1 MTAPD
6 MTERQTI
13 PRMLVLIY
21 LIFLGLHW
29 IPVLT
34 ESSKLWGLDQ
44 WYYFSKPTVLVLTA
58 IGILPLFR
66 FSRAT
71 LVTIVS
77 RISSSRIIK
86 RIKSDALVEHLL
98 LLASAAA
105 LFWIFRQSTHFLGD
119 GYLWAS
125 RMGTGTLFTFMR
137 PLSSSLY
144 QIAYVLTNALGLSQ
158 SITAYVAAALMSIV
172 SGLIFLVFA
181 YKTVRALTN
190 QPTEQIFL
198 LLAVLSS
205 GTITLFFGYVE
216 AYPPAAAGVM
226 AFVYFGV
233 RYVQRRENAYFV
245 IVIFLLNVSLHLSLI
260 ALLPSLM
267 VILTVKGDA
276 ARIRRKY
283 YLIFSAM
290 MVLGLAMLWISQEQ
304 KLLPGFT
311 RDTFL
316 RLIHESPNT
325 RRAYPIISFRHL
337 FDFLNEILL
346 ISPIVL
352 ISIVSIF
359 HSPQEK
365 DRFNGTT
372 LLFLQSIALFYI
384 VEYLVFNKV
393 LGAGRDW
400 DIFSPAGIV
409 LSLYAAILLLERF
422 SNMRRELAVFA
433 FMLLALHNGPW
444 IGINS
449 SEEKSLNRF
458 VNLAGTGYWSNY
470 ARAYAYELLGKHSY
484 NSNNKSKAMDY
495 FLAAL
500 KADPKNIRYKSELAQ
515 LSVEN
520 KQYPEALKYY
530 QEILEQKPGSVE
542 TMNAIGLLY
551 STVGQY
557 DSAEKVFLDAMKSA
571 PAYVPTYVNLARLY
585 VQTNRTE
592 RAIPVL
598 EKLIEVAPDNAE
610 LYRNVGKLYEKIGEA
625 SKAGVYFEKAAAL
638 EKGTKK

>member
-1 MTAPD
+1 MLQ
-6 MTERQTI
+6 MQTI
-13 PRMLVLIY
+13 PRLLVLIY
-21 LIFLGLHW
+21 LIFVGLHC

-34 ESSKLWGLDQ
+34 ESSKLWGVDQ
-44 WYYFSKPTVLVLTA
+44 WHFFSRTTALVLLA
-58 IGILPLFR
+58 VGMIPLFSL
-66 FSRAT
+66 SRAAFIA
-71 LVTIVS
+71 IVS
-77 RISSSRIIK
+77 RISSSRIIQ
-86 RIKSDALVEHLL
+86 RINSNALAKHLL
-98 LLASAAA
+98 LLSSAAA

-119 GYLWAS
+119 GYLWAT

-144 QIAYVLTNALGLSQ
+144 QIAYTVTNALGLSQ
-158 SITAYVAAALMSIV
+158 SITAYVAAALVSIV

-198 LLAVLSS
+198 LLAILSS

-233 RYVQRRENAYFV
+233 RYIQRHEGAFFV

-260 ALLPSLM
+260 ALLPSLL

-276 ARIRRKY
+276 SRIRRTC
-283 YLIFSAM
+283 YLVFSAM
-290 MVLGLAMLWISQEQ
+290 IVLGLAVLWIAQEQ
-304 KLLPGFT
+304 KLLPGSI

-316 RLIHESPNT
+316 PLISESPNT
-325 RRAYPIISFRHL
+325 RTAYPIFSFKHL
-337 FDFLNEILL
+337 FDAINELLL
-346 ISPIVL
+346 ISPLVL
-352 ISIVSIF
+352 FSAISIF
-359 HSPQEK
+359 RSPQDK

-372 LLFLQSIALFYI
+372 LLFLQSIILFYI

-400 DIFSPAGIV
+400 DIFSPMGIV
-409 LSLYAAILLLERF
+409 LSLYTAILLLERF
-422 SNMRRELAVFA
+422 RNIRRELAVFT
-433 FMLLALHNGPW
+433 FVLLMLHNAPW
-444 IGINS
+444 IGVNS

-458 VNLAGTGYWSNY
+458 TNLAETGYWSNY
-470 ARAYAYELLGKHSY
+470 AKAYAFELLGKHSY
-484 NSNNKSKAMDY
+484 NNNNKLRAMDY

-500 KADPKNIRYKSELAQ
+500 KADPKNMRYKNELAQ

-520 KQYPEALKYY
+520 KQYPQALKYY
-530 QEILEQKPGSVE
+530 QEILEQKPGSIE
-542 TMNAIGLLY
+542 TMNIIGLLY

-557 DSAEKVFLDAMKSA
+557 DLAEKVFLDAMKIA

-585 VQTNRTE
+585 AQSNRTE
-592 RAIPVL
+592 QAIPVL
-598 EKLIEVAPDNAE
+598 EKFIDIAPDNAE
-610 LYRNVGKLYEKIGEA
+610 LYRNLGKLYEKIGDSNKA
-625 SKAGVYFEKAAAL
+625 SIYFEKAAAL
-638 EKGTKK
+638 EKGPKK